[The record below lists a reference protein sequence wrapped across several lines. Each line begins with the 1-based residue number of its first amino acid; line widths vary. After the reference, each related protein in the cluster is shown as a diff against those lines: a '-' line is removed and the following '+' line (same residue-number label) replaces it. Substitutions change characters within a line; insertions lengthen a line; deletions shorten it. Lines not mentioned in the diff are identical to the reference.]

1 MEKGKRDCTLLELLK
16 ICAKNKDLYKG
27 TKVHVVALKK
37 GFLETIPNV
46 ANALISM
53 YARCGAL
60 EEAQQVFET
69 MAVRDIISWDALVAG
84 YTQHGHGH
92 AVLVCFDKLQNEFF
106 SPMQFTLTCILKSSD
121 ITRDIEKGK
130 QIHYEIVHTGL
141 LEGNIM
147 LGNDWVDMYVKCG
160 SLIKAQ

>member
-1 MEKGKRDCTLLELLK
+1 MGKDKRDCMLLELLK

-27 TKVHVVALKK
+27 TELHEEALKK
-37 GFLETIPNV
+37 GFLETNPDV

-69 MAVRDIISWDALVAG
+69 LTVRDVISWNALIAR

-106 SPMQFTLTCILKSSD
+106 SPTQITLTCILKACG
-121 ITRDIEKGK
+121 ITGDIEKGK
-130 QIHYEIVHTGL
+130 QIHYEIVHGGL
-141 LEGNIM
+141 L
-147 LGNDWVDMYVKCG
+147 
-160 SLIKAQ
+160 